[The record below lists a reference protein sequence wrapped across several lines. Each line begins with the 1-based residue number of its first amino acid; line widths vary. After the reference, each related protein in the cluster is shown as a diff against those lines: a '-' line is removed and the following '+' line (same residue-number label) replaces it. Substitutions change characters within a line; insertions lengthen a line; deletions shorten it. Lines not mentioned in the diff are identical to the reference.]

1 MNESEMIREEVNLI
15 IKEYGS
21 RILSE
26 KNVCKIIG
34 KSSATLGRWRK
45 AGINL
50 EYRKT
55 GSSNNSPIEYPV
67 RGVAQYLI
75 ENFNKVN

>member
-1 MNESEMIREEVNLI
+1 MSENEMIKEESNLI

-26 KNVCKIIG
+26 GMVRKIIG

-45 AGINL
+45 QGINL

-55 GSSNNSPIEYPV
+55 GTSSNSPIEYPV
-67 RGVAQYLI
+67 RGVARYLI
-75 ENFNKVN
+75 EKFNKI